1 MTRFETILRL
11 AEIQGILKTGNGAD
25 ARILLSGV
33 IRDLSE
39 SFQEEPN
46 EDCEHECPAF
56 SECPDTT
63 HLYAR
68 KVCVGCGH
76 HHE

>member
-1 MTRFETILRL
+1 MTKFETILRL
-11 AEIQGILKTGNGAD
+11 AEIRAVMEYREATCSEILINKL
-25 ARILLSGV
+25 IE
-33 IRDLSE
+33 DLSE
-39 SFQEEPN
+39 EFKEEHD

-68 KVCVGCGH
+68 KVCIGCGH
-76 HHE
+76 HHD